1 MLTFEHDSFL
11 PSRVTEIYLTRLGN
25 QPNACTDHTAN
36 QNSRR
41 TANDANSGAYAGA
54 REPTVTRRRSA
65 AGQQ

>member
-1 MLTFEHDSFL
+1 MRTFEHDSFL

-25 QPNACTDHTAN
+25 QPNARTDHTAN

-54 REPTVTRRRSA
+54 
-65 AGQQ
+65 